1 MKNDIKEEIIKL
13 KKEKNFTIIAHNY
26 QIGDVQ
32 DIADFVG
39 DSLELSRI
47 IKNVESKNVIFA
59 GVRFMA
65 ETAKILSPEKNII
78 LPVPSAGCEMAD
90 MVDIEEVKKIQK
102 ENPFAKTVSYVNTT
116 ALVKSISDIC
126 CTSAN
131 AIKVVNSLDAK
142 EIIFLPD
149 KNLASYVK
157 RNTDK
162 KIIIYQGFCYVHNQ
176 FNIFDIKRAREK
188 YPDAVIMIHPE
199 APEEVQ
205 LLSDVILSTGGMINY
220 PKDSKKKVFVVGTEE
235 GLIYRLKKI
244 YPDKIFYPL
253 REKPKALCK
262 NMKKTTLKD
271 ILLSLKGKGGE
282 SISVEEGIRVK
293 AYKAIERMLEIK

>member
-244 YPDKIFYPL
+244 YSDKIFYPL

-262 NMKKTTLKD
+262 NMKKTTVKD

>member
-32 DIADFVG
+32 DVADFVG

-47 IKNVESKNVIFA
+47 VKDIDKKNVIFA

-90 MVDIEEVKKIQK
+90 MVDIEEVRRIQE

-131 AIKVVNSLDAK
+131 AIKVVNSVDV
-142 EIIFLPD
+142 EQVIFLPD
-149 KNLASYVK
+149 KNLASYVR

-162 KIIIYQGFCYVHNQ
+162 KLIIYQGFCYVHNQ

-188 YPDAVIMIHPE
+188 YPDAIIMIHPE

-262 NMKKTTLKD
+262 NMKKTTLKE
-271 ILLSLKGKGGE
+271 ILLSLKGDGGE
-282 SISVEEGIRVK
+282 SVYVEEDIRVK
-293 AYKAIERMLEIK
+293 AYKAIERMLKIK

>member
-1 MKNDIKEEIIKL
+1 MRNNIKEEIIRL

-32 DIADFVG
+32 DVADFIG

-47 IKNVESKNVIFA
+47 IKDIDKKNVIFA

-90 MVDIEEVKKIQK
+90 MVDIEKVQKIQK

-116 ALVKSISDIC
+116 ALIKSISDIC

-131 AIKVVNSLDAK
+131 AIKIVNSLDVK

-149 KNLASYVK
+149 KNLASYVR

-162 KIIIYQGFCYVHNQ
+162 KIITYEGFCYVHNQ

-220 PKDSKKKVFVVGTEE
+220 PKESKKKEFVVGTEE

-244 YPDKIFYPL
+244 YPEKIFYPL

-262 NMKKTTLKD
+262 NMKKTTLKE
-271 ILLSLKGKGGE
+271 ILFSLKGEGGE
-282 SISVEEGIRVK
+282 SIYVEEDVRIK
-293 AYKAIERMLEIK
+293 AYKAIERMLEIR

>member
-1 MKNDIKEEIIKL
+1 MKNDIKEEIVRL
-13 KKEKNFTIIAHNY
+13 KKEKNFAIIAHNY

-32 DIADFVG
+32 DVADFVG

-47 IKNVESKNVIFA
+47 VKDMDKKNVIFA

-65 ETAKILSPEKNII
+65 ETAKILSPDKNII
-78 LPVPSAGCEMAD
+78 LPVPTAGCEMAD
-90 MVDIEEVKKIQK
+90 MVDIEKVKRIQK

-116 ALVKSISDIC
+116 ALVKSISDVC

-131 AIKVVNSLDAK
+131 AVKIVNSLDVK
-142 EIIFLPD
+142 EVIFLPD

-162 KIIIYQGFCYVHNQ
+162 KIIFYEGFCYVHNQ
-176 FNIFDIKRAREK
+176 FNIFDVKRAREK

-199 APEEVQ
+199 APEDVQ

-220 PKDSKKKVFVVGTEE
+220 PKESKKKEFVVGTEE

-244 YPDKIFYPL
+244 YPEKIFYPL

-262 NMKKTTLKD
+262 NMKKTTLEE
-271 ILLSLKGKGGE
+271 ILLSLKGEGGE
-282 SISVEEGIRVK
+282 NIYVEEDVRIK
-293 AYKAIERMLEIK
+293 AYRAIERMLEIR

>member
-1 MKNDIKEEIIKL
+1 MKNDIKQEILNL
-13 KKEKNFTIIAHNY
+13 KKDRKFTIIAHNY

-47 IKNVESKNVIFA
+47 IKEIDKNNVIFA

-65 ETAKILSPEKNII
+65 ETAKIISPKKNII

-90 MVDIEEVKKIQK
+90 MVDIEMVKKLQK
-102 ENPFAKTVSYVNTT
+102 ENPYAKTVSYVNTT
-116 ALVKSISDIC
+116 AVVKSISDIC

-131 AIKVVNSLDAK
+131 VVKVVNSLDAK

-157 RNTDK
+157 RNTEK
-162 KIIIYQGFCYVHNQ
+162 RIIVYDGYCYVHNQ
-176 FNIFDIKRAREK
+176 FNILDVKRARQK
-188 YPDAVIMIHPE
+188 YPDALIMIHPE
-199 APEEVQ
+199 APEDVQ
-205 LLSDVILSTGGMINY
+205 LSCDVILSTGGMIKY
-220 PKDSKKKVFVVGTEE
+220 PEKSNKKEFIVGTEE
-235 GLIYRLKKI
+235 GIIYRLKKF
-244 YPDKIFYPL
+244 YPDKKFYPL
-253 REKPKALCK
+253 REKPAVICK

-271 ILLSLKGKGGE
+271 ILLSLQGEGGE
-282 SISVEEGIRVK
+282 KIEIQENVRVK
-293 AYKAIERMLEIK
+293 ALESIERMLKIL